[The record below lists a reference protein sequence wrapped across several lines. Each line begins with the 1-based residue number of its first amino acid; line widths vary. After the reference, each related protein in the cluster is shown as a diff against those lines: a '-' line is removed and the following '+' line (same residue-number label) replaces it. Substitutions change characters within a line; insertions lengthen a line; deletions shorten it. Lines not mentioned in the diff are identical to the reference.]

1 MRRRRISFDQA
12 CATGVSKAQEISKGL
27 SIMLRRS
34 RTLTAL
40 VAGAVFG
47 LSAAAAGDA
56 LAERPADPAPAPQ
69 VTLPSVDA
77 AGATLPWEEA
87 RLFAE
92 VYERIKREY
101 VDTVDDKEL
110 MEKAVRGMVAAL
122 DPHSAYLDND
132 EFEEIRLSTMG
143 SYPGVGIE
151 VVAEDSAV
159 KILRPIEGSPAEV
172 AGMMPGDLI
181 VKIDDSDVGADLAG
195 AITRMRGPAGSN
207 VRLTVRRPSTGELL
221 SFSLQRAKVDV
232 HSVVQQTLEPGI
244 GYLRI
249 MTFSETTAQDVSRA
263 VANLKRSNPRG
274 LNGLVL
280 DLRNNPGGVLEA
292 GVAVADAFL
301 NDGIIVTADG
311 RSADSRFRM
320 EATPG
325 DVLDGANLV
334 VLVNGGSASAAEIV
348 AGALKDHHRAEL
360 IGHKTYGKGSVQTVM
375 PLSRGGAIKLTT
387 SRYYTPS
394 GVSIQ
399 AKGLIPDIQ
408 SEGPEEPPADV
419 RSGRSSL
426 SLMSRDKE
434 VRLAVD
440 TLKAEARLA
449 QRQAAQAASSR
460 SSSSR

>member
-1 MRRRRISFDQA
+1 
-12 CATGVSKAQEISKGL
+12 
-27 SIMLRRS
+27 MLTRS
-34 RTLTAL
+34 RILTVL
-40 VAGAVFG
+40 MAGAVFG

-56 LAERPADPAPAPQ
+56 LAERSSPPTTPPPATA
-69 VTLPSVDA
+69 DA
-77 AGATLPWEEA
+77 APTLPWEEA
-87 RLFAE
+87 QLFAE

-101 VDTVDDKEL
+101 VDQVDDRQL

-122 DPHSAYLDND
+122 DPHSSFLDSE

-159 KILRPIEGSPAEV
+159 KILRPIEGSPAEL
-172 AGMMPGDLI
+172 AGMHSGDLI

-195 AITRMRGPAGSN
+195 AITRMRGAAGSN

-232 HSVVQQTLEPGI
+232 RSVMQQTLEPGI

-249 MTFSETTAQDVSRA
+249 TSFSETTAQDVGRA
-263 VANLKRSNPRG
+263 VADLRRGSPRG
-274 LNGLVL
+274 LNGVVL

-301 NDGIIVTADG
+301 NEGVIVTADG
-311 RSADSRFRM
+311 RTPDARFRM

-325 DVLDGANLV
+325 DILNGASLV
-334 VLVNGGSASAAEIV
+334 VLVNGGSASASEIV
-348 AGALKDHHRAEL
+348 AGALRDHDRAAV

-375 PLSRGGAIKLTT
+375 PLSHGGAIKLTT

-394 GVSIQ
+394 GVSIH
-399 AKGLIPDIQ
+399 AKGIIPDVIAT
-408 SEGPEEPPADV
+408 GPEEAPADLRV
-419 RSGRSSL
+419 GRSAIPL
-426 SLMSRDKE
+426 EARDKE
-434 VRLAVD
+434 IRLAVD
-440 TLKAEARLA
+440 TLKARERLA
-449 QRQAAQAASSR
+449 QRQANTRPPASR
-460 SSSSR
+460 